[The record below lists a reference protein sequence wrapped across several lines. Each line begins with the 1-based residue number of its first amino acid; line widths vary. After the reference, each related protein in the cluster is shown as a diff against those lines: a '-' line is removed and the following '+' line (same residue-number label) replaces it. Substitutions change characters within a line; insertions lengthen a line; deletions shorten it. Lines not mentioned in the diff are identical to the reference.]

1 MRTIDMIIKATRTVG
16 IKPMGIG
23 GEKEIENECTG
34 AIERDLDLGEEE
46 VLRQAAVTVK
56 EEEEERKGKGK
67 TITQKKTKDN
77 INRLI
82 GKSVSATIAVE
93 VGAEAGDNSN
103 VKLYTSVIGIK
114 FESRFLTKKSS

>member
-1 MRTIDMIIKATRTVG
+1 
-16 IKPMGIG
+16 MGIW

-34 AIERDLDLGEEE
+34 AVERDIDLGEEE

-56 EEEEERKGKGK
+56 EEEEKRKGKGK
-67 TITQKKTKDN
+67 TITQKKTKGN

-93 VGAEAGDNSN
+93 VEVGAEAGDNSN
-103 VKLYTSVIGIK
+103 FKLYTSILGIK
-114 FESRFLTKKSS
+114 FVSRFLTKKSS